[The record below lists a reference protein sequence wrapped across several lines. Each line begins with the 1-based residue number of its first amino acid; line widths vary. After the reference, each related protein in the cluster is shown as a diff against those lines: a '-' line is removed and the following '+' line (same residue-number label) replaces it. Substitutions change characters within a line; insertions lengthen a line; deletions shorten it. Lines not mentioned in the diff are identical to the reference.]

1 MFQSESLRFTFQYR
15 ILFYFLTFLIRFIY
29 TFYIYLLYLPFL
41 FFHLNNRIAS
51 FFISFEFCD
60 YLNVTSSLKRYCI
73 ILIYKSLTRV
83 ANRRNAWGQSSCYT
97 KESVSLPA
105 PIIYVLT
112 QLTIYI
118 YIMSSSEDA
127 FNEVLERHS
136 QSLMFS
142 YRLPREAL
150 SCLNPCEPILEGRDL
165 SSFCPHKLDSSCF
178 EWM

>member
-1 MFQSESLRFTFQYR
+1 MTLKLFQDVSKWKL
-15 ILFYFLTFLIRFIY
+15 
-29 TFYIYLLYLPFL
+29 TFYISVQNFILFFNIFNSFYIYVLYLPFL

-73 ILIYKSLTRV
+73 IQIYKSLTCV

-136 QSLMFS
+136 QSIIIDVFL
-142 YRLPREAL
+142 
-150 SCLNPCEPILEGRDL
+150 
-165 SSFCPHKLDSSCF
+165 
-178 EWM
+178 

>member
-1 MFQSESLRFTFQYR
+1 MTLKYFKMFQSESLRFTYQYR
-15 ILFYFLTFLIRFIY
+15 ILFHFLTFLIRFIY
-29 TFYIYLLYLPFL
+29 TFYIYLF

-136 QSLMFS
+136 QSIIIDVFL
-142 YRLPREAL
+142 
-150 SCLNPCEPILEGRDL
+150 
-165 SSFCPHKLDSSCF
+165 
-178 EWM
+178 